1 MTRLNSK
8 SLLSKPQENTSSPR
22 EGTGKYKN
30 FVFLC
35 GLVFVLLCVC
45 FPVAAQQRVLKNVF
59 KNDFMIGAALNR
71 RQIFEEDTRGAAI
84 VITHFNSITPENVLK
99 WALVHPEPRRY
110 DFAASDRF
118 VEFGEKH
125 GMFIVGHTL
134 VWHNQTPRW
143 VFEDEKGNAVD
154 RETLLNRLR
163 DHIFTVVG
171 RYKGRIKG
179 WDVVNEAL
187 NQDGTMRQSPWF
199 KIIGE
204 DYLVKA
210 FQFAHEADPSAE
222 LYYNDY
228 DLELAAKRAGGIEL
242 IKTLKAA
249 GVPITGVGLQNHNLM
264 DWPSAADEDAT
275 ITAFEKLGVKIHI
288 TELDVDVLPRTTKP
302 GADYAVDVR
311 VTPQLNPYVDRLPDA
326 QQLALAKR
334 YAELFQVYLKHR
346 DAVERVTF
354 WGVADGDSWL
364 NNWPMKGR
372 TNYPLL
378 FDRFGKP
385 KPALSGVINSKTAV

>member
-1 MTRLNSK
+1 MKQSNSK
-8 SLLSKPQENTSSPR
+8 SLRNRPQKGAKRHKSHIVV
-22 EGTGKYKN
+22 Y
-30 FVFLC
+30 VL
-35 GLVFVLLCVC
+35 FVLLCGY
-45 FPVAAQQRVLKNVF
+45 FPVVAQDRALKDVF

-71 RQIFEEDTRGAAI
+71 RQIFEEDTRGAGI
-84 VITHFNSITPENVLK
+84 VREHFNSITPENILK
-99 WALVHPEPRRY
+99 WALVHPEPGRY

-143 VFEDEKGNAVD
+143 VFEDDKGNPVD

-163 DHIFTVVG
+163 EHIFTVVG

-187 NQDGTMRQSPWF
+187 NQDGTMRQSPWY
-199 KIIGE
+199 KIIGD
-204 DYLVKA
+204 DYLARA
-210 FQFAHEADPSAE
+210 FEFAHEADPSAD

-228 DLELAAKRAGGIEL
+228 DLELPAKRTSAVAL
-242 IKTLKAA
+242 IQHLKAKS
-249 GVPITGVGLQNHNLM
+249 VPISGIGLQNHNLM

-275 ITAFEKLGVKIHI
+275 ITAFKKLAMKIHI

-302 GADYAVDVR
+302 GADYAVDVK
-311 VTPQLNPYVDRLPDA
+311 VTPQLNPYTDRLPDA
-326 QQLALAKR
+326 QQAALAKR
-334 YAELFQVYLKHR
+334 YAELFKVYLKHR
-346 DAVERVTF
+346 DVIERVTF
-354 WGVADGDSWL
+354 WGVTDGDSWL

-378 FDRFGKP
+378 FDRLGKP
-385 KPALSGVINSKTAV
+385 KPALAAVVNLVFYKL